1 MNRYKKYCSNM
12 SMILNTA
19 WSDLLRKKA
28 SGIDD
33 CDLGEVQDV
42 QAEFIVTE
50 KGIIN
55 KKKYNIPKNLIAVS
69 MVTHYILK

>member
-1 MNRYKKYCSNM
+1 M

-28 SGIDD
+28 SGIDE
-33 CDLGEVQDV
+33 CDLGEVRDV
-42 QAEFIVTE
+42 LEEFIVTE

-55 KKKYNIPKNLIAVS
+55 KKKYFIPKNLIAGFYG
-69 MVTHYILK
+69 HYYILE

>member
-1 MNRYKKYCSNM
+1 M

-28 SGIDD
+28 SGIDE
-33 CDLGEVQDV
+33 CDLGEARDV
-42 QAEFIVTE
+42 QEEFIVTE

-55 KKKYNIPKNLIAVS
+55 KKKYFIPKNL
-69 MVTHYILK
+69 